1 MNKLHL
7 AIALSLAAGFAHAG
21 ETTQP
26 AKTRAE
32 VKAELA
38 RAQADGSMLVWSQFY
53 NDYDG
58 RAQVQRMAAA
68 IATTAPT
75 LMAKGK

>member
-7 AIALSLAAGFAHAG
+7 AIALSLAVGFAHAG

-26 AKTRAE
+26 AKTRAD

-38 RAQADGSMLVWSQFY
+38 RAQADGSMLVWNQFY
-53 NDYDG
+53 NEYDG
-58 RAQVQRMAAA
+58 RANVERMAAA
-68 IATTAPT
+68 TTTTAPT
-75 LMAKGK
+75 LMAKGR